1 MKKNCQNS
9 TCSLSPG
16 DHYCGRL
23 VFQLVVFRK
32 LLFKNR
38 LHKWSSTD
46 RTPLSFV
53 FCLGLTF
60 TFQLVPKLCSQVS
73 SMLPPDPRYVPSAF
87 IAHRVHSGFPLLV
100 DFHRILMLLRN
111 SRSRALPESICAQ
124 EKVPYKFISYELL
137 FFTLTHRYN
146 VIRGHKKC

>member
-1 MKKNCQNS
+1 
-9 TCSLSPG
+9 
-16 DHYCGRL
+16 
-23 VFQLVVFRK
+23 
-32 LLFKNR
+32 
-38 LHKWSSTD
+38 
-46 RTPLSFV
+46 
-53 FCLGLTF
+53 
-60 TFQLVPKLCSQVS
+60 
-73 SMLPPDPRYVPSAF
+73 MLPPDPRYVPSAF

-146 VIRGHKKC
+146 VVRGHKKC